1 MALDKNQ
8 VDLFF
13 AFVARHKRFLK
24 LRETS
29 FNAKQLEFGVSL
41 CEKAV
46 KAVQTVCKSTGL
58 SAADCFAKPAK
69 KSKAISEM
77 RKKVP
82 RLSPKQA
89 AYILEHFESFQIAVS
104 LAQAPASQKASKQN
118 SEYGDKYYQPVQHKY
133 R

>member
-1 MALDKNQ
+1 MSLDKNQ

-13 AFVARHKRFLK
+13 AFTARHKRFLK

-46 KAVQTVCKSTGL
+46 KAVQAICKSTGL
-58 SAADCFAKPAK
+58 TAVDCFAKPAK
-69 KSKAISEM
+69 KSKAVSEI

-89 AYILEHFESFQIAVS
+89 AYILEFFESFQTAVS
-104 LAQAPASQKASKQN
+104 LAQAPVNQKAAKQN
-118 SEYGDKYYQPVQHKY
+118 SEYGDKYYQPVEHKY

>member
-1 MALDKNQ
+1 MSLDKNQ
-8 VDLFF
+8 VDLFL
-13 AFVARHKRFLK
+13 AFTARHKRFLK

-29 FNAKQLEFGVSL
+29 FNAKQLDFGTKL

-46 KAVQTVCKSTGL
+46 RAVHLICKSTGL
-58 SAADCFAKPAK
+58 SASECITKPAK
-69 KSKAISEM
+69 KTKAVSEM

-89 AYILEHFESFQIAVS
+89 AVILENFESFQLAVS
-104 LAQAPASQKASKQN
+104 AAQQPVHQKAAKQN
-118 SEYGDKYYQPVQHKY
+118 SEYGDKYYQPVEHKY